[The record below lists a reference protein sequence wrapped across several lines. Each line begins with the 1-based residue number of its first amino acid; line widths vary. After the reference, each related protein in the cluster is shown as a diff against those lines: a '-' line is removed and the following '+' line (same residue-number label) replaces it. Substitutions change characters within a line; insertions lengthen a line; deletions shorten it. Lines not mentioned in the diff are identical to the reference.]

1 MDDDLHDVQRN
12 RLTTEELA
20 ALVIRRFEDPSWV
33 APTEDI
39 EQQVRRGV
47 DRITEALG
55 AGIEGRRRVDRW
67 IERLQA
73 KIEASD
79 SSRTTSVEEETTSEV
94 HPPPE

>member
-1 MDDDLHDVQRN
+1 MDDDLQDVERN

-20 ALVIRRFEDPSWV
+20 ALVIRRLKDPSRV
-33 APTEDI
+33 APTEEI
-39 EQQVRRGV
+39 EQRVRRAV
-47 DRITEALG
+47 DRINEALG

-79 SSRTTSVEEETTSEV
+79 SSRTASAEEETTSEV